1 MGEKHQRRR
10 QAAFLFMKMV
20 LGNPCAVEAQT
31 LRVADLFGR
40 QPVARLR
47 GALIEQ
53 TGKKPRRF
61 GIMRSPCGPVLS
73 GRKHGNGGDQFAGV
87 GLLRGGEQAVYV
99 AMLHH
104 RPARSTVTLSAIRLT
119 VARSWVMNR

>member
-1 MGEKHQRRR
+1 
-10 QAAFLFMKMV
+10 MKMV

-53 TGKKPRRF
+53 TGKKKPRRF

-73 GRKHGNGGDQFAGV
+73 GGETSGNGGDQFAGV

>member
-1 MGEKHQRRR
+1 R

-53 TGKKPRRF
+53 TGKKTEAFWHYAFSVWACAKREETW
-61 GIMRSPCGPVLS
+61 GM
-73 GRKHGNGGDQFAGV
+73 A
-87 GLLRGGEQAVYV
+87 
-99 AMLHH
+99 
-104 RPARSTVTLSAIRLT
+104 AISSR
-119 VARSWVMNR
+119 V

>member
-1 MGEKHQRRR
+1 
-10 QAAFLFMKMV
+10 MKMV

-73 GRKHGNGGDQFAGV
+73 GRKPGNGGDQFAGV

-119 VARSWVMNR
+119 VARSWLMNR

>member
-1 MGEKHQRRR
+1 
-10 QAAFLFMKMV
+10 MKMV

-53 TGKKPRRF
+53 TGKNR
-61 GIMRSPCGPVLS
+61 GVLALCVL
-73 GRKHGNGGDQFAGV
+73 RV
-87 GLLRGGEQAVYV
+87 GLC
-99 AMLHH
+99 
-104 RPARSTVTLSAIRLT
+104 
-119 VARSWVMNR
+119 

>member
-1 MGEKHQRRR
+1 
-10 QAAFLFMKMV
+10 MKMV

-53 TGKKPRRF
+53 TGKKAEAFRHYAF
-61 GIMRSPCGPVLS
+61 SVWACA
-73 GRKHGNGGDQFAGV
+73 K
-87 GLLRGGEQAVYV
+87 RGETWGMA
-99 AMLHH
+99 
-104 RPARSTVTLSAIRLT
+104 AISSR
-119 VARSWVMNR
+119 V